1 MKNVITRLNK
11 SSAVSTRHESTGRTL
26 WIKGRYT
33 DIAMAVSWVPFSLL
47 ALAIGDNAALLKT
60 LMVAVFL
67 FSFSHQPL
75 TLLLVYG
82 DAERFELRR
91 TLFTWSPLIFCL
103 AVIFAVNFS
112 PLLLAILA
120 GAWNAEH
127 TLMQRYGI
135 TRIYGRM
142 AGQQAGGSELPML
155 FSWLI
160 LAVIWAAAD
169 PATMERVG
177 TLGIQGANRSAFEL
191 LTRLRPTAEFLL
203 IPAIGAVLLL
213 VIQWLRQES
222 KRPANSA
229 KHIYLASTALLFTVM
244 LIHPIAGFVGY
255 VGAHAF
261 EYFIMVNRC
270 LEKGYIEPARTD
282 SGLGRMVNSALG
294 RPGFF
299 LVYLA
304 LIVLTVFLLESF
316 ASFFVYSLVFFTLG
330 ALHFFYDGFIWK
342 LRNPKVAQ
350 SVGAQI

>member
-1 MKNVITRLNK
+1 MKNVVTRQHK
-11 SSAVSTRHESTGRTL
+11 SSAEDARQDSNGRTL
-26 WIKGRYT
+26 WINGRYT
-33 DIAMAVSWVPFSLL
+33 DIAMALSWVPFSLL
-47 ALAIGDNAALLKT
+47 ALAIDDNPALLKT

-82 DAERFELRR
+82 DAERFQLRR
-91 TLFTWSPLIFCL
+91 ALFTWSPLIFCV
-103 AVIFAVNFS
+103 AVMYAVNFS

-169 PATMERVG
+169 PETMERVAA
-177 TLGIQGANRSAFEL
+177 LGIQGANRSAFEL
-191 LTRLRPTAEFLL
+191 LTQLRPVAEFLL
-203 IPAIGAVLLL
+203 IPAMAAVLWL
-213 VIQWLRQES
+213 VIQWFGQES
-222 KRPANSA
+222 KRPVNSA
-229 KHIYLASTALLFTVM
+229 KHLYLASTAILFVVM
-244 LIHPIAGFVGY
+244 LLHPIAGFVGY

-270 LEKGYIEPARTD
+270 LEKGYIEPSRTD
-282 SGLGRMVNSALG
+282 SDLGRVVNSALG

-299 LVYLA
+299 LIYLTA
-304 LIVLTVFLLESF
+304 IVLIVFVLESF